1 MDARPSPCPEG
12 HLLAPLGAGPAPAT
26 RSGSSPLAGRVARAP
41 WQIDRNATPPTT
53 SPPAEAGNEGAPRE
67 IGHATGGPLSR
78 VGDRASRKT
87 LVASPAGGRS
97 RRTTAVSPKLGS
109 RSEDQTRLAMTAALK
124 RRPRKNRDVA
134 LSDTTPHADDS
145 MHPKDT
151 PHRRGPTSTSEGG
164 FGLRSQHPTCPAR
177 TPGRVREPG
186 KRCVR
191 FDASALPLTRII
203 RFSFGGNSDLQ
214 VKVRFLCINFRDA
227 HNTSTRYP
235 QSRAHCRTAKPNRR
249 GFPPSGMDA
258 RPRPTRCLRSRDT
271 SGHYDRLIMAAGKRE
286 RAPPLMRTSRLR
298 AD

>member
-1 MDARPSPCPEG
+1 MSRGTPPGASWGR
-12 HLLAPLGAGPAPAT
+12 AGPGNAERVEPAG
-26 RSGSSPLAGRVARAP
+26 RSGGKGTLA
-41 WQIDRNATPPTT
+41 DRPECHPPDHF
-53 SPPAEAGNEGAPRE
+53 AA
-67 IGHATGGPLSR
+67 
-78 VGDRASRKT
+78 
-87 LVASPAGGRS
+87 GRS
-97 RRTTAVSPKLGS
+97 RQRRGSTGNRSCDGRPPFPRWRPGVPKDAGGLPRWRPVPKDDGRLPKLGS

-164 FGLRSQHPTCPAR
+164 FGLRSQHPACPVR

-249 GFPPSGMDA
+249 GFLPSGMDPC
-258 RPRPTRCLRSRDT
+258 PRPNRDVRSRDT
-271 SGHYDRLIMAAGKRE
+271 SGHYD
-286 RAPPLMRTSRLR
+286 
-298 AD
+298 